1 MTVLTLTN
9 KLNAIWYVNDTENDN
24 KQPIVERRDV
34 KSLFEN
40 YFKEGI
46 NLSAIPDYIS
56 DNSLGC
62 EMDEF
67 ISASDTA
74 FDKMLATCN
83 KKGQLALEDVV
94 QSQLD
99 GQEFDV
105 EEHYVEL
112 CHRLGTA
119 LDIDTS
125 DNETN
130 NDYWG
135 LAWQD
140 GLSPYQAVVDSI
152 KP

>member
-1 MTVLTLTN
+1 MN
-9 KLNAIWYVNDTENDN
+9 
-24 KQPIVERRDV
+24 
-34 KSLFEN
+34 LFQ
-40 YFKEGI
+40 
-46 NLSAIPDYIS
+46 
-56 DNSLGC
+56 
-62 EMDEF
+62 
-67 ISASDTA
+67 TA

-83 KKGQLALEDVV
+83 KKGQLTLEDIV

-99 GQEFDV
+99 GQEFDI

-112 CHRLGTA
+112 CHRIGTA

-140 GLSPYQAVVDSI
+140 GLSPYQAVVDSM